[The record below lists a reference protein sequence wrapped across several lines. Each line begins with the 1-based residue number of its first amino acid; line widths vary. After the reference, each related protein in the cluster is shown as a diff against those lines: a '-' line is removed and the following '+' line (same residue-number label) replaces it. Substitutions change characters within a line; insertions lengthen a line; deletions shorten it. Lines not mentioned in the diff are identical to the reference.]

1 MKAFNKLVE
10 AIENKMFEVGINN
23 IDYSA
28 KKEDRFCYYCGA
40 YIESEKH
47 MIYFE
52 FKVFDCGT
60 GFYINNIKFDNNGYL
75 PNIIEKLN
83 KTTFKYEN

>member
-1 MKAFNKLVE
+1 MKAFDELVE
-10 AIENKMFEVGINN
+10 AIENKMFEVGTDN

-28 KKEDRFCYYCGA
+28 EKYNRFCYYCGA
-40 YIESEKH
+40 YIESKKN

-60 GFYINNIKFDNNGYL
+60 GFYVNNIKFENNEYL

>member
-1 MKAFNKLVE
+1 MKAFDKLVE
-10 AIENKMFEVGINN
+10 AIENKMFEVGTDN

-28 KKEDRFCYYCGA
+28 EKDDRFCYNCDT
-40 YIESEKH
+40 YIESKKNIIH
-47 MIYFE
+47 FQ
-52 FKVFDCGT
+52 FDAFDCVT
-60 GFYINNIKFDNNGYL
+60 GFYVDHITFQAIAL